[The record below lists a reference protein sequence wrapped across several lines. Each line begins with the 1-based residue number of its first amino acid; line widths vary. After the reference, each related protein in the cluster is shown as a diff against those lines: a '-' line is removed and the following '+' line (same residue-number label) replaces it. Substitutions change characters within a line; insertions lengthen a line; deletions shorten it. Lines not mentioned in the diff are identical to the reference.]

1 MSPEDLPLPITG
13 ERFQLERAGG
23 YVSVVR
29 LVDGASVGRLELE
42 PHPDGLFV
50 KALCID
56 DEHRSYG
63 AGSEAALLLNRLC
76 EASGVPAVRAW
87 AAPNLGLSVYFWIR
101 MGFHPLHGEGPD
113 GGIWFER
120 RHSDA

>member
-101 MGFHPLHGEGPD
+101 MGFQPLHGEGPD

-120 RHSDA
+120 KQG

>member
-13 ERFQLERAGG
+13 ERFRLELARG
-23 YVSVVR
+23 YVSVLR
-29 LVDGASVGRLELE
+29 LVDEASVRRVELE
-42 PHPDGLFV
+42 PPPDGQLV

-101 MGFHPLHGEGPD
+101 MGFQPLHGEGPD

-120 RHSDA
+120 KQG